1 MPSLRME
8 VSPVADGEDEV
19 VRAVVS
25 TMLRGRDQLIAEL
38 SAVMRAQVVA
48 LDSDVRLRGL
58 FEAGTTDN
66 LMSVLDFVQNDAA
79 EHDVHAPARALM
91 YARTLAQ
98 RDVPLS
104 ALIRAYRVGHAG
116 FLDIAMRYAVELGGS
131 DSAAAIIRMV
141 HRSAVYIDRVCE
153 QVGIAYEQERDRW
166 VGSRG
171 GLRQEWVARVLDG
184 SADDIAQAEQV
195 LGYPLSGRHV
205 AVNAWTEPQLSA
217 RAAVDVLD
225 AVRAALVPLLGHPR
239 RALLVPTDEREV
251 RLWFS
256 IARDTTIDAE
266 AIQRALSALALPV
279 RVAVGGCGS
288 GVAGFRRSL
297 RQADRVRE
305 LVLLAGPGA
314 PRAVAHQ
321 QVAAVALLGAD
332 IEELR
337 QYVADCLG
345 ELATDNQ
352 RNLWLRE
359 TLRVFLANNR
369 SYAAAAEELAVHRN
383 TVQYRVRQA
392 LDLTGH
398 TFDDHDRT
406 LHLHLA
412 LQAARWF
419 GPAVLRP
426 CPA

>member
-1 MPSLRME
+1 M
-8 VSPVADGEDEV
+8 ADRDDEV

-25 TMLRGRDQLIAEL
+25 AILRDREQLIAEL
-38 SAVMRAQVVA
+38 SAIIRAQVEA
-48 LDSDVRLRGL
+48 LDLDARLRDL

-66 LMSVLDFVQNDAA
+66 LISVLDFVQNDAA
-79 EHDVHAPARALM
+79 EHEVHAPARALV

-104 ALIRAYRVGHAG
+104 ALIRAYRVGQAG
-116 FLDIAMRYAVELGGS
+116 FLDLAMRYAVDLGGP
-131 DSAAAIIRMV
+131 DSAAAIIRIV
-141 HRSAVYIDRVCE
+141 NRTAVYIDRVCE
-153 QVGIAYEQERDRW
+153 HVGVAYEQERDRW
-166 VGSRG
+166 VGSRS

-184 SADDIAQAEQV
+184 SADDIGQAEQV
-195 LGYPLSGRHV
+195 LRYPLTGHHV
-205 AVNAWTEPQLSA
+205 AVNAWTDPQLSA
-217 RAAVDVLD
+217 RTALDVLD
-225 AVRAALVPLLGHPR
+225 AVRAALAPLFGNPR

-256 IARDTTIDAE
+256 ASRDLTIDAD
-266 AIQRALSALALPV
+266 AIESSLAAMSLPV
-279 RVAVGGCGS
+279 RVAVGGLGA

-314 PRAVAHQ
+314 PRAVSHD
-321 QVAAVALLGAD
+321 QVAAVALMSGD

-337 QYVADCLG
+337 RFVADCLG
-345 ELATDNQ
+345 ELVTDDQ

-369 SYAAAAEELAVHRN
+369 SYAAAAQELAVHRN
-383 TVQYRVRQA
+383 TIQYRVRQA
-392 LDLTGH
+392 LDLIGH

-412 LQAARWF
+412 LQAARWL
-419 GPAVLRP
+419 GPAVLHR
-426 CPA
+426 AH

>member
-1 MPSLRME
+1 M
-8 VSPVADGEDEV
+8 ADGENEV
-19 VRAVVS
+19 VRSVVS
-25 TMLRGRDQLIAEL
+25 AILRDRDRLIAEL
-38 SAVMRAQVVA
+38 SAVMRAQVAA
-48 LDSDVRLRGL
+48 LDSDARLRGL

-79 EHDVHAPARALM
+79 EHDVHAPARALV

-116 FLDIAMRYAVELGGS
+116 FLDIAMRYAVESGGP
-131 DSAAAIIRMV
+131 DSAAAIIRIV
-141 HRSAVYIDRVCE
+141 NRSAVYIDRVCE
-153 QVGIAYEQERDRW
+153 HVGVAYEQERDRW

-184 SADDIAQAEQV
+184 TADDIGRAEQV
-195 LGYPLSGRHV
+195 LRYPLTGRHV
-205 AVNAWTEPQLSA
+205 AVNAWTDPQISA
-217 RAAVDVLD
+217 RAAMNVLD
-225 AVRAALVPLLGHPR
+225 AVRAALVALFGNPR
-239 RALLVPTDEREV
+239 RALLVPTDEHEV

-256 IARDTTIDAE
+256 ISRDMTIDID
-266 AIQRALSALALPV
+266 AIQRAVAALSSPV
-279 RVAVGGCGS
+279 RVAIGGCGD

-305 LVLLAGPGA
+305 LVLLAGPDA
-314 PRAVAHQ
+314 PRAVSHD
-321 QVAAVALLGAD
+321 QVAAVALLGGD

-337 QYVADCLG
+337 HYVADYLG

-359 TLRVFLANNR
+359 TLRAFLANNR
-369 SYAAAAEELAVHRN
+369 SYAATAQELSVHRN
-383 TVQYRVRQA
+383 TIQYRVGQA
-392 LDLTGH
+392 LELIGNVL
-398 TFDDHDRT
+398 DDHDRT

-412 LQAARWF
+412 LQAARWL

-426 CPA
+426 GPPG

>member
-1 MPSLRME
+1 
-8 VSPVADGEDEV
+8 VTDGDDDV
-19 VRAVVS
+19 VRSVVS
-25 TMLRGRDQLIAEL
+25 TILRDRDRLIAEL
-38 SAVMRAQVVA
+38 SASMRAQVAA
-48 LDSDVRLRGL
+48 LDSDTRLRGL

-79 EHDVHAPARALM
+79 EHEVHAPARALV

-116 FLDIAMRYAVELGGS
+116 FLDVAMRYAVELGGPG
-131 DSAAAIIRMV
+131 SAAAIIRIV
-141 HRSAVYIDRVCE
+141 NRTAVYIDRVCE
-153 QVGIAYEQERDRW
+153 HVGVAYEQERDRW

-184 SADDIAQAEQV
+184 SADDIGRAEQV
-195 LGYPLSGRHV
+195 LRYPLTGHHV

-217 RAAVDVLD
+217 RAAMDVLD
-225 AVRAALVPLLGHPR
+225 AVRAALVPLLGNPR

-251 RLWFS
+251 RMWFS
-256 IARDTTIDAE
+256 VSRDLTIDVD
-266 AIQRALSALALPV
+266 AIQRALSALSLPV
-279 RVAVGGCGS
+279 RVAIGGRGD
-288 GVAGFRRSL
+288 GVEGFRRSL
-297 RQADRVRE
+297 RRADRVRE
-305 LVLLAGPGA
+305 LVLLAGDDA
-314 PRAVAHQ
+314 PRAVSHE
-321 QVAAVALLGAD
+321 QVAAIALLSDD

-337 QYVADCLG
+337 RYVADCLG

-369 SYAAAAEELAVHRN
+369 GYAAAAQELAVHRN
-383 TVQYRVRQA
+383 TVQYRVGQA
-392 LDLTGH
+392 VELIGH
-398 TFDDHDRT
+398 VFDDPDRT

-412 LQAARWF
+412 LQAARWL

-426 CPA
+426 NPAL

>member
-1 MPSLRME
+1 M
-8 VSPVADGEDEV
+8 ADGENEV

-38 SAVMRAQVVA
+38 SAVMRAQVAA
-48 LDSDVRLRGL
+48 LDLDTRLRGL

-79 EHDVHAPARALM
+79 EHDVHAPARALV

-116 FLDIAMRYAVELGGS
+116 FLDIAMRYAVELGGP

-141 HRSAVYIDRVCE
+141 HRSSVYIDRVCE

-217 RAAVDVLD
+217 RAAADVLD

-314 PRAVAHQ
+314 PRAVAHE

>member
-1 MPSLRME
+1 MTG
-8 VSPVADGEDEV
+8 GENEV

-25 TMLRGRDQLIAEL
+25 TMLRDRDDLIAEL
-38 SAVMRAQVVA
+38 SAVMRAQVVT
-48 LDSDVRLRGL
+48 LDSDARLRGL

-66 LMSVLDFVQNDAA
+66 LMSALDFVQNDAA
-79 EHDVHAPARALM
+79 EDDVHAPDRALV

-116 FLDIAMRYAVELGGS
+116 FLDIAMRYAVELGGP
-131 DSAAAIIRMV
+131 DSSAAIIRIV

-153 QVGIAYEQERDRW
+153 HVGVAYEQERDRW

-171 GLRQEWVARVLDG
+171 ALRQEWVARVLDG
-184 SADDIAQAEQV
+184 SADDIGQAEQV
-195 LGYPLSGRHV
+195 LRYPLSGRHI

-225 AVRAALVPLLGHPR
+225 AVRAALVPLFGNPR
-239 RALLVPTDEREV
+239 RALVVPTDEREV
-251 RLWFS
+251 RLWF
-256 IARDTTIDAE
+256 AVAEDATIDAG
-266 AIQRALSALALPV
+266 AIERTLSAMSLPV
-279 RVAVGGCGS
+279 RVALGGCGA

-305 LVLLAGPGA
+305 LVLLAGSGA
-314 PRAVAHQ
+314 PRAVSHD
-321 QVAAVALLGAD
+321 QVAAVALLGGD

-337 QYVADCLG
+337 HYVADCLG

-392 LDLTGH
+392 LELVGDV
-398 TFDDHDRT
+398 FDDHDRT

-412 LQAARWF
+412 LQAARWL

-426 CPA
+426 V

>member
-79 EHDVHAPARALM
+79 EHDVHAPARALV

-314 PRAVAHQ
+314 PRAVSHQ

>member
-79 EHDVHAPARALM
+79 ERDVHAPARALV

-314 PRAVAHQ
+314 PRAVSHQ

>member
-1 MPSLRME
+1 M
-8 VSPVADGEDEV
+8 ADGENEV

-38 SAVMRAQVVA
+38 SAVMRAQVAA
-48 LDSDVRLRGL
+48 LDLDTRLRGL

-79 EHDVHAPARALM
+79 EHDVHAPARALV

-104 ALIRAYRVGHAG
+104 ALMRAYRVGHAG
-116 FLDIAMRYAVELGGS
+116 FLDIAMRYAAELGGS
-131 DSAAAIIRMV
+131 DSAAAIIRIV

-153 QVGIAYEQERDRW
+153 HVGIAYEQERDRW

-184 SADDIAQAEQV
+184 SADDIGQAEQV

-266 AIQRALSALALPV
+266 AIERALSALALPV
-279 RVAVGGCGS
+279 RVAVGGRGS
-288 GVAGFRRSL
+288 GVVGFRRSL

-305 LVLLAGPGA
+305 LVLLAGPDA
-314 PRAVAHQ
+314 PRAVSHD
-321 QVAAVALLGAD
+321 QVAAVALLGGD

-345 ELATDNQ
+345 ELATGNQ

-369 SYAAAAEELAVHRN
+369 SYAAAAQELAVHRN

-398 TFDDHDRT
+398 DFDDHDRT

-419 GPAVLRP
+419 GPAVLQP
-426 CPA
+426 CPAA

>member
-1 MPSLRME
+1 M
-8 VSPVADGEDEV
+8 ADGENEV

-38 SAVMRAQVVA
+38 SAVMRAQVAA
-48 LDSDVRLRGL
+48 LDLDTRLRGL

-79 EHDVHAPARALM
+79 EHDVHAPARALV

-116 FLDIAMRYAVELGGS
+116 FLDIAMRYAVELGGP

-141 HRSAVYIDRVCE
+141 HRSSVYIDRVCE
-153 QVGIAYEQERDRW
+153 QVGIAYEHERDRW

-217 RAAVDVLD
+217 RAAVEVLD

-314 PRAVAHQ
+314 PRAVAHE

>member
-1 MPSLRME
+1 M
-8 VSPVADGEDEV
+8 ADGEV

-38 SAVMRAQVVA
+38 SAVMRAQVAA
-48 LDSDVRLRGL
+48 LDLDTRLRGL

-79 EHDVHAPARALM
+79 EHDVHAPARALV

-116 FLDIAMRYAVELGGS
+116 FLDIAMRYAVELGGP

-141 HRSAVYIDRVCE
+141 HRSSVYIDRVCE
-153 QVGIAYEQERDRW
+153 QVGIAYEHERDRW

-217 RAAVDVLD
+217 RAAVEVLD

-314 PRAVAHQ
+314 PRAVAHE

>member
-1 MPSLRME
+1 M
-8 VSPVADGEDEV
+8 ADGENEV

-38 SAVMRAQVVA
+38 SAVMRAQVAA
-48 LDSDVRLRGL
+48 LDLDTRLRGL

-79 EHDVHAPARALM
+79 EHDVHAPARALV

-116 FLDIAMRYAVELGGS
+116 FLDIAMRYAVELGGP

-141 HRSAVYIDRVCE
+141 HRSSVYIDRVCE

-217 RAAVDVLD
+217 RAAADVLD

-239 RALLVPTDEREV
+239 RTLLVPTDEREV

-314 PRAVAHQ
+314 PRAVAHE

>member
-1 MPSLRME
+1 M
-8 VSPVADGEDEV
+8 ADGDDEV
-19 VRAVVS
+19 VRTVVS
-25 TMLRGRDQLIAEL
+25 AILRDRDQLIAEL
-38 SAVMRAQVVA
+38 SAVMRAQVTA
-48 LDSDVRLRGL
+48 LDLDARLRGL

-66 LMSVLDFVQNDAA
+66 LMAVLDFVQNDAT
-79 EHDVHAPARALM
+79 EHDVHAPARALV

-116 FLDIAMRYAVELGGS
+116 FLDVAMRYAVELGGS
-131 DSAAAIIRMV
+131 GSAAAIIRLV
-141 HRSAVYIDRVCE
+141 NRSAVYIDQVCE
-153 QVGIAYEQERDRW
+153 QVGVAYEQERDRW
-166 VGSRG
+166 VGSRS

-184 SADDIAQAEQV
+184 TVDDIGQAERV
-195 LGYPLSGRHV
+195 LRYPLTGRHV
-205 AVNAWTEPQLSA
+205 AVNAWTDPHISA

-225 AVRAALVPLLGHPR
+225 AVRAALVPLFGNPR

-251 RLWFS
+251 RLWFAIS
-256 IARDTTIDAE
+256 RDTEIDIDAVE
-266 AIQRALSALALPV
+266 RALSAMSLPV
-279 RVAVGGCGS
+279 RVAIGGCGA

-297 RQADRVRE
+297 HRADRVRE

-314 PRAVAHQ
+314 PRAVSHD
-321 QVAAVALLGAD
+321 QVAAIALLGGD

-345 ELATDNQ
+345 ALATDNQ

-369 SYAAAAEELAVHRN
+369 SYAAASQELAVHRN
-383 TVQYRVRQA
+383 TVQYRVGQA
-392 LDLTGH
+392 LDLIGH

-412 LQAARWF
+412 LEAARWL
-419 GPAVLRP
+419 GPAMLRP
-426 CPA
+426 GPSA

>member
-1 MPSLRME
+1 M
-8 VSPVADGEDEV
+8 ADGENEV

-38 SAVMRAQVVA
+38 SAVMRAQVAA
-48 LDSDVRLRGL
+48 LDLDARLRGL

-79 EHDVHAPARALM
+79 EHDVHAPARALV

-104 ALIRAYRVGHAG
+104 ALMRAYRVGHAG
-116 FLDIAMRYAVELGGS
+116 FLDIAMRYAAELGGS
-131 DSAAAIIRMV
+131 DSAAAIIRIV

-153 QVGIAYEQERDRW
+153 HVGIAYEQERDRW

-184 SADDIAQAEQV
+184 SADDIDQAEQV

-266 AIQRALSALALPV
+266 AIERALSALALPV
-279 RVAVGGCGS
+279 RVAVGGRGS

-305 LVLLAGPGA
+305 LVLLAGPDA
-314 PRAVAHQ
+314 PRAVSHD
-321 QVAAVALLGAD
+321 QVAAVALLGGD

-345 ELATDNQ
+345 ELATGNQ

-369 SYAAAAEELAVHRN
+369 SYAAAAQELAVHRN

-392 LDLTGH
+392 LDLTRH
-398 TFDDHDRT
+398 DFDDHDRT

-419 GPAVLRP
+419 GPAVLQP
-426 CPA
+426 CPVA

>member
-1 MPSLRME
+1 M
-8 VSPVADGEDEV
+8 ADGENEV

-38 SAVMRAQVVA
+38 SAVMRAQVAA
-48 LDSDVRLRGL
+48 LDLDTRLRGL

-79 EHDVHAPARALM
+79 EHDVHAPARALV

-116 FLDIAMRYAVELGGS
+116 FLDIAMRYAVELGGP

-141 HRSAVYIDRVCE
+141 HRSSVYIDRVCE
-153 QVGIAYEQERDRW
+153 QVGIAYEHERDRW

-217 RAAVDVLD
+217 RAAVEVLD

-314 PRAVAHQ
+314 PRAVAHE

-369 SYAAAAEELAVHRN
+369 SYVAAAEELAVHRN

>member
-314 PRAVAHQ
+314 PRAVSHQ

>member
-1 MPSLRME
+1 M
-8 VSPVADGEDEV
+8 ADGENEV

-38 SAVMRAQVVA
+38 SAVMRAQVAA
-48 LDSDVRLRGL
+48 LDLDTRLRGL

-79 EHDVHAPARALM
+79 EHDVHAPARALV

-116 FLDIAMRYAVELGGS
+116 FLDIAMRYAVELGGP

-141 HRSAVYIDRVCE
+141 HRSSVYIDRVCE
-153 QVGIAYEQERDRW
+153 QVGIAYEHERDRW

-217 RAAVDVLD
+217 RAAVEVLD

-314 PRAVAHQ
+314 PRAVTHE

>member
-1 MPSLRME
+1 M
-8 VSPVADGEDEV
+8 ADGENEV

-38 SAVMRAQVVA
+38 SAVMRAQVAA
-48 LDSDVRLRGL
+48 LDTDVRLRGL

-79 EHDVHAPARALM
+79 EHDVHAPARALV

-116 FLDIAMRYAVELGGS
+116 FLDIAMRYAVELGGT

-239 RALLVPTDEREV
+239 RALLVPTDEREA

-266 AIQRALSALALPV
+266 AIRRALSALALPV
-279 RVAVGGCGS
+279 RVAVGGCGF

-305 LVLLAGPGA
+305 LVLLAGPDA
-314 PRAVAHQ
+314 PRAVAHE

-337 QYVADCLG
+337 HYVADCLG
-345 ELATDNQ
+345 ELAADNQ

-369 SYAAAAEELAVHRN
+369 GYAAAAEELAVHRN

-426 CPA
+426 GPA